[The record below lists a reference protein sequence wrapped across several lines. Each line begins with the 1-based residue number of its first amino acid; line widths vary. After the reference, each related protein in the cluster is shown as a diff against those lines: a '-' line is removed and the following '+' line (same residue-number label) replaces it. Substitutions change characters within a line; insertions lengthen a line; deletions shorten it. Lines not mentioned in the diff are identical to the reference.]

1 MSLLFILG
9 LSKVEQSLP
18 LSSITGLQAHVSA
31 FPFPSLSA
39 VDSAFF
45 FFFPFAKQAVTLH
58 SIFNLNK
65 TSSSWWCTSVA
76 PTKAGWWLQHS
87 TSDVFGCG
95 SVSCGRWFLPAQ
107 RVSCGQAAAFH
118 WLLLCASPRLT
129 AGFPKKSWLESYGLR
144 WKSLLSCWII
154 SVLSLLKQSWK
165 VKKTDT
171 TEQKLCYSNI
181 VS

>member
-1 MSLLFILG
+1 MFRLF
-9 LSKVEQSLP
+9 LSPPFLP
-18 LSSITGLQAHVSA
+18 WTL
-31 FPFPSLSA
+31 P
-39 VDSAFF
+39 FF

-95 SVSCGRWFLPAQ
+95 SVSCGHWFLPAQ